1 MDEYIKKLEATG
13 DYRITKRLKPTSHY
27 FKDDGSKKRI
37 GIFLDTET
45 TGLNSESDEIIEL
58 AMVPFEFDDNGRI
71 YRIDRLRKKI

>member
-27 FKDDGSKKRI
+27 FKDDVSKKRI

-45 TGLNSESDEIIEL
+45 TGLNSDSDKIMEIYI
-58 AMVPFEFDDNGRI
+58 I
-71 YRIDRLRKKI
+71 YFLI